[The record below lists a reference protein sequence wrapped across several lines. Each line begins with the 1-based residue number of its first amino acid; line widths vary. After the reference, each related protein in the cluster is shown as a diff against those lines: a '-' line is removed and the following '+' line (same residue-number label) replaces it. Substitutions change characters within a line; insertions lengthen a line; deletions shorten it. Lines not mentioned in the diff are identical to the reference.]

1 MHEEIEEIMEEEDI
15 ALSDLADALAWDITS
30 NAHTYFAQS
39 AVRKAVKVK
48 WDMNIGKEIIVSY
61 LDFTTK
67 LTEGFTENGST
78 FVSSIPS
85 KFRKYMEKNREE
97 ALAELF
103 KVFSTKQAYRIVT
116 DFLPRGFEVVSDSYS
131 VKDEWL
137 SIKYERRENA
147 KE

>member
-1 MHEEIEEIMEEEDI
+1 MHEEIEEIMEEDI
-15 ALSDLADALAWDITS
+15 ALSDLADALAWGITS
-30 NAHTYFAQS
+30 NAHTYFTQS
-39 AVRKAVKVK
+39 AVRKATKVK
-48 WDMNIGKEIIVSY
+48 WDMNVGKEIVVSA
-61 LDFTTK
+61 LATISTK
-67 LTEGFTENGST
+67 GIIDNAST
-78 FVSSIPS
+78 FISHIPS

>member
-1 MHEEIEEIMEEEDI
+1 MEEEDI
-15 ALSDLADALAWDITS
+15 ALSDLADALAWDIIS
-30 NAHTYFAQS
+30 QANSYFAQS
-39 AVRKAVKVK
+39 AVRKATKVK
-48 WDMNIGKEIIVSY
+48 WDMNVGKEIIVSA
-61 LDFTTK
+61 LATIDDT
-67 LTEGFTENGST
+67 ST
-78 FVSSIPS
+78 IIAHIPS
-85 KFRKYMEKNREE
+85 KFRKYMERNREE

-147 KE
+147 

>member
-30 NAHTYFAQS
+30 NAHSYFAQS

-48 WDMNIGKEIIVSY
+48 WDMHVGKEIVVSD
-61 LDFTTK
+61 LAAMSTK
-67 LTEGFTENGST
+67 GTIDNNST
-78 FVSSIPS
+78 FISHIPS